1 MENATKALMIA
12 GAVLIAIMIIGIGMM
27 IYQSASGT
35 INDAMGSVD
44 QIAIDTF
51 NGDLIGYE
59 GTQKGTQVKAL
70 ITKVITLNST
80 NNEAHPERL
89 LTVNVL
95 GTAIAPGTD
104 VSAQISSLSTAR
116 AQNIVAGRTYNVSF
130 DYATTGYISTITI
143 TDPNA

>member
-44 QIAIDTF
+44 QIAIDSF

-70 ITKVITLNST
+70 ITKIITLNST
-80 NNEAHPERL
+80 NKEAHPERVITL
-89 LTVNVL
+89 NYA
-95 GTAIAPGTD
+95 GSD
-104 VSAQISSLSTAR
+104 VADENLSTTR
-116 AQNIVAGRTYNVSF
+116 VQVVAGKSYDVTMG
-130 DYATTGYISTITI
+130 YATSGYINNITVVEH
-143 TDPNA
+143 TDKK

>member
-35 INDAMGSVD
+35 INKAMGSVD

-59 GTQKGTQVKAL
+59 GNQKGTQVKAL
-70 ITKVITLNST
+70 ITKIITLNST
-80 NNEAHPERL
+80 NKESDPDKL
-89 LTVNVL
+89 LNVVID
-95 GTAIAPGTD
+95 TETYAKDAED
-104 VSAQISSLSTAR
+104 QISKLSGAR
-116 AQNIVAGRTYNVSF
+116 ANSIIAGKIYKVTFEY
-130 DYATTGYISTITI
+130 DTIGYFETVKIETSK
-143 TDPNA
+143 